1 MIKSSTIKVT
11 FNGET
16 KRIQTPTNYE
26 NLLALTKASFPQ
38 SEAAQREKN
47 TPFKFFFL
55 DEEHEL
61 ISISTQTDFDD
72 NCEYIQVAFA
82 PADQDGKVPSLIYS
96 DSAS

>member
-26 NLLALTKASFPQ
+26 DLLASTKASFPQ
-38 SEAAQREKN
+38 SDAAQKEQN

-55 DEEHEL
+55 DEEREL
-61 ISISTQTDFDD
+61 ISISTQADFDD

-82 PADQDGKVPSLIYS
+82 PEDPAGKAPSLIYS
-96 DSAS
+96 DSAT